1 MLNKYVAFLT
11 FLLSSL
17 SLKLLDVYLCFEKK
31 NKTKKKTK
39 QNKTTKQ
46 NNKKK
51 NKTKKNQNVPVVV
64 SVAKAP

>member
-31 NKTKKKTK
+31 NKTKKKQNKTKKTK
-39 QNKTTKQ
+39 QNKK
-46 NNKKK
+46 
-51 NKTKKNQNVPVVV
+51 KTKQNVPVVV

>member
-17 SLKLLDVYLCFEKK
+17 SLKLLDVYLCLEKK
-31 NKTKKKTK
+31 NKTKKKQNKTKKTK
-39 QNKTTKQ
+39 QNKK
-46 NNKKK
+46 
-51 NKTKKNQNVPVVV
+51 KTKQNVPVVV